1 MQLWVKEDQIIP
13 KHTEKIEEMKQL
25 QHTRLKYHS
34 DNTNTILILM
44 QNSKHIVAS
53 TTPRN
58 MYFQIT
64 QACSSCFYCMYTSY
78 TLAYFTDKEI
88 QRMCFYSLD
97 QIEK

>member
-13 KHTEKIEEMKQL
+13 KHPEKIEEMKHL

-64 QACSSCFYCMYTSY
+64 QACSNCFYCMYMSY

-88 QRMCFYSLD
+88 Q
-97 QIEK
+97 